1 MFGENCTSSC
11 PTSGTATIEG
21 NTIYWE
27 KVDENINIRI
37 TDEDGTVTTIS
48 VPVGNFEF

>member
-1 MFGENCTSSC
+1 M
-11 PTSGTATIEG
+11 
-21 NTIYWE
+21 
-27 KVDENINIRI
+27 INIRI